1 MAVCDHLPY
10 QLISDELYCL
20 INSDSIN
27 INYLSLAVLDS
38 MKFNL
43 LNFQHDTYM
52 IHDTDPLSYNPI
64 NSTYISSQYVY
75 LNDNK
80 KTTI

>member
-10 QLISDELYCL
+10 QYISDDELYRF
-20 INSDSIN
+20 INSYSIN
-27 INYLSLAVLDS
+27 INYLSLVVLDS
-38 MKFNL
+38 MTFNP
-43 LNFQHDTYM
+43 LNFDHDELKNN
-52 IHDTDPLSYNPI
+52 TDPLSYNPI